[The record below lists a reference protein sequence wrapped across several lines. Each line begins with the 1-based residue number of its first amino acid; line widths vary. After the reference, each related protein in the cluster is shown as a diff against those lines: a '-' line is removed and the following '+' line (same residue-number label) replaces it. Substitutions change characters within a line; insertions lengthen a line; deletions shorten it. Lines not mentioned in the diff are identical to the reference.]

1 MLVFVPQGFVAL
13 VFQDGKPHAVLEPG
27 VGVVERFGELQVQF
41 VLLPLPAHQVVPELE
56 EGEVELESF

>member
-27 VGVVERFGELQVQF
+27 VGVLERFGELQVQF
-41 VLLPLPAHQVVPELE
+41 VLLPLPAHQVVPEPEDE
-56 EGEVELESF
+56 EEEFI

>member
-27 VGVVERFGELQVQF
+27 VGVLERFGELQLQF
-41 VLLPLPAHQVVPELE
+41 VALPLPAHQVLPEPEDE
-56 EGEVELESF
+56 EEVEFF